1 MATNGSRDRRNI
13 MSQLKHCLMA
23 TAGLGLLITAVAA
36 RLNALNGDGISPL
49 GSVHALFDLSA
60 PVNDPFPSDWFTVAD
75 ISHNSG
81 RRISLP
87 LPDCETRRSAQTSR
101 TPSTG
106 NPNSN

>member
-1 MATNGSRDRRNI
+1 MI
-13 MSQLKHCLMA
+13 QLKHCLVA
-23 TAGLGLLITAVAA
+23 TAGLIMLIAAVA
-36 RLNALNGDGISPL
+36 RLNALNAFGISPH

-60 PVNDPFPSDWFTVAD
+60 PVNDPFPSDWFTVSD